1 MKIEQLTEASEDVL
15 ADINRVNAQ
24 LHDDDR
30 AGSLQDL
37 QSIVANPNH
46 ALVVVKDGDK
56 VIGIAT
62 LYSYQKIGKRS
73 GTVEDVVVD
82 SAYRGQ
88 GLGEK
93 LMRKVL
99 EVAREKKVDSLY
111 LTSRPIHEAAHGLY
125 RKVGFEV
132 KETTVFKIKP

>member
-1 MKIEQLTEASEDVL
+1 MKIEQLTEASEDIL